1 MIRNKKLV
9 IFYFFIRI
17 AMLLLLIASVLGIFI
32 NSDSADISRS
42 IFVAFQSVVLILL
55 SFGPS
60 FVEKKLKLQIP
71 DFMESIFL
79 FFIIAALLFGEVAEF
94 FVRFTWWDDL
104 LHTTS
109 GFLIAITGFSIINS
123 AIKNPKSVISISP
136 IFVSLFIFCFSISI
150 EVIWEL
156 FEYTIDSLF
165 STSNMLRTVD
175 SISQIP
181 YQGLTAIKD
190 TMHDLILTVF
200 SALFIS
206 IIGFF
211 DAKNDYKIFNKWIIS
226 K

>member
-9 IFYFFIRI
+9 IFYLFIRI
-17 AMLLLLIASVLGIFI
+17 AMFLLLIASVLGIFI
-32 NSDSADISRS
+32 DSDSADISRN
-42 IFVAFQSVVLILL
+42 IFVAFQSVLLILL

-79 FFIIAALLFGEVAEF
+79 FFIIAALLFGEIAEF

-181 YQGLTAIKD
+181 YQGLAAIKD

-211 DAKNDYKIFNKWIIS
+211 DAKNDYKIFNKCIIS